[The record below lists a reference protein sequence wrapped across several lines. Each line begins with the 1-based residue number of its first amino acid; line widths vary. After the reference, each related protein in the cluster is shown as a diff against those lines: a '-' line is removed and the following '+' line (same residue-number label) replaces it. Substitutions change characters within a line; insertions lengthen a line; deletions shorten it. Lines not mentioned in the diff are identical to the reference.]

1 MHDFSITFLWIAIIL
16 VAAKISSLLERV
28 GQPLVLG
35 ELLIGIVLGNMVLVG
50 IDVFE
55 PIKADQIIEFLAEF
69 GVVVLL
75 FQIGLESNLK
85 DFAKVGKN
93 ALLVAV
99 AGVVAPFLL
108 GTFVVGPLVLPQ
120 LCFIN
125 HMFIGATLTATSVGI
140 TARVFKDLKRLH
152 SQESQVVLGAA
163 VIDDIL
169 GLIILA
175 SVTAIAITGN
185 VSLADVGFIT
195 FKSVAFL
202 FGVIVLGGFLAPKIS
217 RLFSLISNR
226 VGMEFT
232 LAISFCLTFAYL
244 ASMIGLAPIIGAFA
258 GGLIL
263 QPSHF
268 KYFKEFRLIRELR
281 RMAKANKS
289 ENNKKLL
296 EVVNNNSKHQIED
309 LISPIGFFFVPIFF
323 VYTGMNVDIETLF
336 HPPVLLVGLGI
347 TIAAIVGKVIAGL
360 FAGKANKLIVGFG
373 MVPRG
378 EVGLIFA
385 SVGKEINLVNDEV
398 YSIIVIMVI
407 LTTLISPP
415 ILSSLIKK
423 FQPEDSNH
431 QNRN

>member
-16 VAAKISSLLERV
+16 VAAKISSLLERI
-28 GQPLVLG
+28 GQPSVLG
-35 ELLIGIVLGNMVLVG
+35 ELLIGMALGNLVLVG
-50 IDVFE
+50 IDILE
-55 PIKADQIIEFLAEF
+55 PIKTDRIIEFLAEF

-75 FQIGLESNLK
+75 FQIGLESNVREFTK
-85 DFAKVGKN
+85 AGKN
-93 ALLVAV
+93 AVLVAV
-99 AGVVAPFLL
+99 AGVIAPFLL
-108 GTFVVGPLVLPQ
+108 GTFVVGPLLLPK
-120 LCFIN
+120 LCFTN

-140 TARVFKDLKRLH
+140 TARVFKDLKRL
-152 SQESQVVLGAA
+152 QCYESKVVLGAA

-175 SVTAIAITGN
+175 LVTAVATTGD
-185 VSLADVGFIT
+185 VSLAKVGFIA

-202 FGVIVLGGFLAPKIS
+202 LGVIVLGRFLAPKIS
-217 RLFSLISNR
+217 KLFSIISNR

-244 ASMIGLAPIIGAFA
+244 ASIIGLAPIIGAFA

-263 QPSHF
+263 DSSHF
-268 KYFKEFRLIRELR
+268 KYFKEFRLIRQLR
-281 RMAKANKS
+281 QTVKNIRNG
-289 ENNKKLL
+289 NNKKLL

-323 VYTGMNVDIETLF
+323 VYTGMNVELETLT
-336 HPPVLLVGLGI
+336 HPSVLLMGLGI
-347 TIAAIVGKVIAGL
+347 TIAAIVGKVFAGL
-360 FAGKANKLIVGFG
+360 FAGKGNKLIVGFG

-385 SVGKEINLVNDEV
+385 SVGKEIHVISDEV

-415 ILSSLIKK
+415 VLSLLIKK
-423 FQPEDSNH
+423 LQPEKTGH
-431 QNRN
+431 GVQ